1 MIQQNKMDKIKLIIF
16 KLHRRTLNVIYWYF
30 KAQCEMHCFIVNNS
44 GYKSVLQLVSMG
56 ISNLTDLSDVIASLL
71 FCVPE
76 VDTGVVP
83 SV

>member
-1 MIQQNKMDKIKLIIF
+1 MSFTGISR
-16 KLHRRTLNVIYWYF
+16 HNV
-30 KAQCEMHCFIVNNS
+30 KCIVSLLTS